1 MIRTAMR
8 TRRTLA
14 GARSIVV
21 LLAAFFALAVSP
33 VHAQAQFQM
42 GLQDPGFEADGTAAQ
57 TRAAYSGMDTID
69 GSVVR
74 VAVLWA
80 KVAPGGDAT
89 PRGFQPA
96 NPADPRYRWAALD
109 TTVRSAAAHHL
120 RVMFQIL
127 DAPTW
132 AQGPSPPKPDVSPG
146 AWDPDPIRLAAFLHA
161 AAVRYSGTYPDPLR
175 PGATLPRVNYWEP
188 WNEPNIPGYFSAPHP
203 VNAYRTLL
211 NRAYGVLKAVHPDNV
226 VVLGGLAP
234 VSSVPGSIPPLD
246 FGADLLCLHRA
257 GSGFRPNRSC
267 PHRTDFDAFGIHPYS
282 LAATPTLR
290 AYKVGDVLVADMGEV
305 GALVR
310 AANRWHT
317 ATPNIHHQIWVTE
330 FAWPTNPPDRELGD
344 SNSAAA
350 RYVAYS
356 MYEFWRSG
364 VSLVIWQT
372 VLDTPADGIPGT
384 GLFFRSGKPKL
395 TLQAFAFPVVASVH
409 SGHAYV
415 WGRAPVS
422 QPVLVLVQ
430 HAVGRGWHTFAR
442 VRTAADGVFSA
453 RTTATGNGLYRA
465 QVVSG
470 PTSLAYNSAP
480 IPAKRTHL
488 G

>member
-1 MIRTAMR
+1 MR
-8 TRRTLA
+8 TPAERTNRRFVA
-14 GARSIVV
+14 ARRAAALVV
-21 LLAAFFALAVSP
+21 ALIALALTPVS
-33 VHAQAQFQM
+33 AQAQFQV
-42 GLQDPGFEADGTAAQ
+42 GLMDPGFDATGTAAQ
-57 TRAAYSGMDTID
+57 SQAAYSAMHTIA

-74 VAVLWA
+74 VVVVWA
-80 KVAPGGDAT
+80 NVAPAGAT
-89 PRGFQPA
+89 MPNGFQAA
-96 NPADPRYRWAALD
+96 NPADPRYRWTALD

-120 RVMFQIL
+120 RVMFVIAG
-127 DAPTW
+127 APMW
-132 AQGPSPPKPDVSPG
+132 AQGAGPHRPDVSPG
-146 AWDPDPIRLAAFLHA
+146 AWDPSPNKFVAFVHA
-161 AAVRYSGTYPDPLR
+161 IAVRYSGTYADPLT

-188 WNEPNIPGYFSAPHP
+188 WNEPNIPGDFSAPHP
-203 VNAYRTLL
+203 VDAYRTLL
-211 NRAYGVLKAVHPDNV
+211 DEAYGVLKAIHPDNV

-290 AYKVGDVLVADMGEV
+290 AYKAGDVLVADMGEV
-305 GALVR
+305 DALVT

-317 ATPNIHHQIWVTE
+317 ATPNIKHPIWVTE
-330 FAWPTNPPDRELGD
+330 FAWPTNPPDGALGD
-344 SNSAAA
+344 SDSAAA

-356 MYEFWRSG
+356 MYEMLKSG

-372 VLDTPADGIPGT
+372 VLDRPADELSGG
-384 GLFFRSGKPKL
+384 GLFFSSGKPKL
-395 TLQAFAFPVVASVH
+395 TLQAFAFPVVASVN

-422 QPVLVLVQ
+422 HPVVVLVQ
-430 HAVGRGWHTFAR
+430 QAVGRVWHTFAQ
-442 VRTAADGVFSA
+442 VHTGADGVFSA
-453 RTTATGNGLYRA
+453 RTPATGNGLYRA

-470 PTSLAYNSAP
+470 PTSLAYDSRP
-480 IPAKRTHL
+480 IPPKRTHI